1 MPEERTSDEVQVGER
16 VYRYACTEEIEIG
29 GTVWLRDRYKNING
43 DKNSFLLL
51 NFENTNIPVGMTP
64 EMMQEPIYF
73 PEPEPAP
80 KPKREPTDYRQYIQE
95 WKEKGL
101 VK

>member
-1 MPEERTSDEVQVGER
+1 MPEEKSNDIVQDGR
-16 VYRYACTEEIEIG
+16 VYRYACTEEKEIG
-29 GTVWLRDRYKNING
+29 GTIWLRDRYKNVNG
-43 DKNSFLLL
+43 DKTSFLLL

-73 PEPEPAP
+73 AEPEPAP
-80 KPKREPTDYRQYIQE
+80 KPKRQPTDYRQYIQD
-95 WKEKGL
+95 WKEKGI